1 LHEPDGHDLDLLEL
15 VFDHYDDVGF
25 RRLIQ
30 LDRFKPAYGLQPLV
44 QKGYELFKSIYQLC
58 LLAEKAD
65 KRVRSLH
72 KAYYKALEGLEVLK
86 RQEKEDS
93 SHDADVFL
101 TAKVSQSQGK
111 DEPALKVLSKSFGVV
126 EEETARRRHVRAATV
141 PEAEYTMM
149 SFTDGLVSHRGDAI
163 GTRRKGPH
171 IPRIFT
177 GSFSQLENDIRKLQL
192 DKVSPTEPEPLTDG
206 NIKIR
211 DFGATPAI
219 SPCSTPRSETSLQRR
234 EALLSR
240 ETEMQ
245 HRVIRG
251 EIYTSRRPS
260 TKERARTL
268 DGDLALDAWLK
279 EDSPAKGPRDGGSNG
294 VRRGHLP
301 HREHTL

>member
-1 LHEPDGHDLDLLEL
+1 
-15 VFDHYDDVGF
+15 
-25 RRLIQ
+25 
-30 LDRFKPAYGLQPLV
+30 LV
-44 QKGYELFKSIYQLC
+44 QKGYEVFESIYQLC
-58 LLAEKAD
+58 SLADKAD
-65 KRVRSLH
+65 RRVRSLH
-72 KAYYKALEGLEVLK
+72 KAYYRALKGLQIWK
-86 RQEKEDS
+86 QQEKADS
-93 SHDADVFL
+93 SHGGDVFL
-101 TAKVSQSQGK
+101 TAKVSQSQEK
-111 DEPALKVLSKSFGVV
+111 DERVRKVPSKSFGIV
-126 EEETARRRHVRAATV
+126 EEETARRRHIRAATV
-141 PEAEYTMM
+141 PEADYTMM
-149 SFTDGLVSHRGDAI
+149 SFTDALAAHRGDAI

-177 GSFSQLENDIRKLQL
+177 GSFSQLESDIRKLQL
-192 DKVSPTEPEPLTDG
+192 DKVSPTEPESLTDG

-251 EIYTSRRPS
+251 EIYSSRRPS

-279 EDSPAKGPRDGGSNG
+279 EDSPAKGSRDGGANG
-294 VRRGHLP
+294 VRRGHLR